1 MGFLLKDRR
10 LICPSAAGVSANDG
24 SCCCKLS
31 PAEPGEDELRGCPQ
45 AEQQG
50 QVKTHHMPG
59 VVGWV
64 RVGLDDLTS
73 HFQPQCSVILF
84 RDTVSGLGGDGS
96 TVGLDDS

>member
-1 MGFLLKDRR
+1 
-10 LICPSAAGVSANDG
+10 
-24 SCCCKLS
+24 
-31 PAEPGEDELRGCPQ
+31 
-45 AEQQG
+45 
-50 QVKTHHMPG
+50 MPG